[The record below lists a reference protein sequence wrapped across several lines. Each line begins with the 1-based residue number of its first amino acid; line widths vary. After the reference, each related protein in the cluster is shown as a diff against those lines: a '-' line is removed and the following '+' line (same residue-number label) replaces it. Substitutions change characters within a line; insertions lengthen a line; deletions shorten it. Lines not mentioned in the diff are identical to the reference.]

1 MNTYDYPLGADN
13 SDAPWNEQTKLTPV
27 DVTVSFTM
35 SKNITVYTDN
45 PDGDLKEDVESQ
57 IIFPWDSNWKD
68 WDLDDFAVSR

>member
-1 MNTYDYPLGADN
+1 MNNYDYPLGADN

-35 SKNITVYTDN
+35 SKNITIYTDN

-57 IIFPWDSNWKD
+57 IIFPWDANWKD
-68 WDLDDFAVSR
+68 WDLDDFVVSR

>member
-13 SDAPWNEQTKLTPV
+13 LDAPWNEQTKLTPV

-68 WDLDDFAVSR
+68 WDLDDFVVSR

>member
-1 MNTYDYPLGADN
+1 MNTHDYPLGADN

-35 SKNITVYTDN
+35 SKNITIYTDN

-68 WDLDDFAVSR
+68 WDLDDFAVSH

>member
-35 SKNITVYTDN
+35 SKNITFFYLI
-45 PDGDLKEDVESQ
+45 GSQ
-57 IIFPWDSNWKD
+57 MHVMMLHRVKMH
-68 WDLDDFAVSR
+68 